1 MVNKLEINYDDNS
14 NDRDDEITL
23 ILKLLEQTH
32 DNY

>member
-1 MVNKLEINYDDNS
+1 MVNKLEINSDDNS